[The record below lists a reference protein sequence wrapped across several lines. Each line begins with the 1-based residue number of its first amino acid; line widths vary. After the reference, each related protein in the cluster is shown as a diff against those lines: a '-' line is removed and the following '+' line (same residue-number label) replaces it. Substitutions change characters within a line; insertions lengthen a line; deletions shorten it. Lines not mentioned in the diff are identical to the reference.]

1 MREQQLQGVH
11 TMINKLVEF
20 ETGFMDKV
28 VTLSNPEGP
37 RLSLAKRL
45 KASG

>member
-1 MREQQLQGVH
+1 
-11 TMINKLVEF
+11 MINKLVEF

-28 VTLSNPEGP
+28 VTLSNPQAL